1 MLLLKDLGIK
11 FLQKKEELQ
20 VQADINREVWLT
32 LKKICELQDLKKKE
46 RQTCQHQFV
55 SRNIIYLIFRQL

>member
-32 LKKICELQDLKKKE
+32 LKKICELQDLKTKRE
-46 RQTCQHQFV
+46 TDLSASVC
-55 SRNIIYLIFRQL
+55 L